1 MEHWLHY
8 TSEPSK
14 LWLAWQAPDSPERF
28 RWAVG
33 QLMAT
38 VDGLAFQYLTPGK
51 EFEAVNQGRTYEQLL
66 ASQFSG
72 YPAFSL
78 KQAKHRAGVLEAFKR
93 RIPPRSREDF
103 LDYQRHFRLTG
114 RTVVSDFALLGI
126 TEGKLPNDG
135 FSLVDPFGDDVEFR
149 DLLLEVTGFR
159 YREEQLRDN
168 VQVGCPVSLVPEPT
182 NRHDPHAVAVQLNGQ
197 TIGYINRL
205 QAPAF
210 LMWLADNRVEAWIE
224 RLNGKPG
231 HPRVFVFIQVRP
243 KLSVAA

>member
-1 MEHWLHY
+1 VEHWIQH

-33 QLMAT
+33 QLISTAN
-38 VDGLAFQYLTPGK
+38 GLIFHYLTPGK

-66 ASQFSG
+66 ASHFSG

-78 KQAKHRAGVLEAFKR
+78 KQVKHREGVLEAFKR
-93 RIPPRSREDF
+93 RLPPRSREDF
-103 LDYQRHFRLTG
+103 LDYQRHFRLPG
-114 RTVVSDFALLGI
+114 WTVVSDFALLGI

-135 FSLVDPFGDDVEFR
+135 FSLVDPFSDDVEFR
-149 DLLLEVTGFR
+149 DVLLEVAGFR
-159 YREEQLRDN
+159 YREEQQREN
-168 VQVGCPVSLVPEPT
+168 VRVGCPVSLVPEPT
-182 NRHDPHAVAVQLNGQ
+182 NCHDPHAVAVHLSGQ

-210 LMWLADNRVEAWIE
+210 LRLLADCRIEAWIE
-224 RLNGKPG
+224 RVNGKPS
-231 HPRVFVFIQVRP
+231 HPRLFIFIQIRP
-243 KLSVAA
+243 RLSVAA